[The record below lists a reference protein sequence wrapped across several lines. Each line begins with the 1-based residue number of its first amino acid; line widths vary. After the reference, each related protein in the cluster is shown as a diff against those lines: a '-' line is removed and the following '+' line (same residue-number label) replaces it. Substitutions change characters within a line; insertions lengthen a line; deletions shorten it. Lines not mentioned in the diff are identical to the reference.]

1 VHRLDAGAD
10 EMRVALEEWL
20 GKFLDLA
27 LTPGAVVK
35 WSAGTVRGP
44 RQLPITLDLGEN
56 DHSDWK
62 PRAAADSLSRRH
74 VLAGAGALAATGLLP
89 CYEAPA
95 QGGRANVIDTH
106 HHFYP
111 PDYHKAWSQ

>member
-1 VHRLDAGAD
+1 VGRDSFQSH
-10 EMRVALEEWL
+10 W
-20 GKFLDLA
+20 
-27 LTPGAVVK
+27 T
-35 WSAGTVRGP
+35 SAKMTTVTG
-44 RQLPITLDLGEN
+44 
-56 DHSDWK
+56 K